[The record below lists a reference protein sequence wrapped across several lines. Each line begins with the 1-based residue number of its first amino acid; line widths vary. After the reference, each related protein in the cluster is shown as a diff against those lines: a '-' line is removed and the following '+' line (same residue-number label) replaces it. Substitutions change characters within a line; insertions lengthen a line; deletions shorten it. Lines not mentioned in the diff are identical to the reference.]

1 MDAALGARR
10 SFPRAVADLDAACLS
25 AVLGKEVE
33 SVTVLDGADGT
44 STRARLWLTGPDVP
58 IYPGDILFVPRTTIA
73 EINLW
78 IELFIERVLPF
89 ERSFQ
94 YSLNRN
100 QNSRF

>member
-1 MDAALGARR
+1 MDQLARLRNELEEQKLGLTALRGR
-10 SFPRAVADLDAACLS
+10 LDAERLR
-25 AVLGKEVE
+25 EQP
-33 SVTVLDGADGT
+33 D
-44 STRARLWLTGPDVP
+44 RAEQRRLRDLIGEHE
-58 IYPGDILFVPRTTIA
+58 TTIA